1 MGGGREMSNEEVIK
15 LLSGLKAEIHNHAV
29 YSNIRDID
37 GYVKLKEI
45 DAVIASA
52 MHKLFVK

>member
-1 MGGGREMSNEEVIK
+1 MGGGHKMPNEEVIR
-15 LLSGLKAEIHNHAV
+15 LLSSIKAEIHNHAV

-45 DAVIASA
+45 DAVILDA
-52 MHKLFVK
+52 MHKLFNK

>member
-1 MGGGREMSNEEVIK
+1 MSNEEVIK

-37 GYVKLKEI
+37 GYVKIKEV
-45 DAVIASA
+45 DAVFANA
-52 MHKLFVK
+52 MNKLFTK

>member
-1 MGGGREMSNEEVIK
+1 MSNEEVIK
-15 LLSGLKAEIHNHAV
+15 LLSSLKAEIHNHAV

-52 MHKLFVK
+52 MNKLFVK